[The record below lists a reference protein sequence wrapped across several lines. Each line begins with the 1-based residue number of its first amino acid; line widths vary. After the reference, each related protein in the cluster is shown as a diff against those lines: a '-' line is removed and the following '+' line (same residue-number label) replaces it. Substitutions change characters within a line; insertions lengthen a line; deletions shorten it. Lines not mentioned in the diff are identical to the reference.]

1 MRVYITT
8 LLLLLVILG
17 ACKPSESTYA
27 PEEHLSEREQKEI
40 LYTTIRY
47 LGHLPKKG
55 SHENKFEER
64 FDEYYSKLAL
74 DYTLE
79 AYHQAD
85 GYEYFL
91 VSRIAPSFK
100 VKKVAT
106 GVKMK
111 RDSNGEVVFYQEVF
125 RTWKF
130 EVPEMLEK
138 GLMLFDKMVK
148 GEDLSPYYIANSGEE
163 EYIEFPDGKIQYDTI
178 QRRWIVKSAQ
188 DAISLN

>member
-1 MRVYITT
+1 MRVLIT
-8 LLLLLVILG
+8 LLTLMILG
-17 ACKPSESTYA
+17 ACTTSNKNYA
-27 PEEHLSEREQKEI
+27 PEAQLSDGEQKEI

-55 SHENKFEER
+55 THENKFEAT

-79 AYHQAD
+79 AYHQKD
-85 GYEYFL
+85 GFEYFL

-100 VKKVAT
+100 EKKVAT
-106 GVKMK
+106 GVRMK
-111 RDSNGEVVFYQEVF
+111 RDDNGTVISYEEVF

-148 GEDLSPYYIANSGEE
+148 KEDLSPYYNANSGEE
-163 EYIEFPDGKIQYDTI
+163 EYIEFPDGKVQFDTI
-178 QRRWIVKSAQ
+178 ERRWVVKENPEVLTQ
-188 DAISLN
+188 K

>member
-1 MRVYITT
+1 MRVLIA
-8 LLLLLVILG
+8 LFMLILLG
-17 ACKPSESTYA
+17 ACTSSNKSYS
-27 PEEHLSEREQKEI
+27 PEAQLSEREQKEI
-40 LYTTIRY
+40 LYTTVRY

-55 SHENKFEER
+55 THENKFNAD

-74 DYTLE
+74 DFTLE
-79 AYHQAD
+79 AYHKKN

-111 RDSNGEVVFYQEVF
+111 RDANGEVTYYEEVF

-138 GLMLFDKMVK
+138 GLMLFDKMVQ
-148 GEDLSPYYIANSGEE
+148 EQDLSPYYNANSGEE
-163 EYIEFPDGKIQYDTI
+163 EFIEFPDGKIQYDTV
-178 QRRWIVKSAQ
+178 QRRWIVKEPSEVLTQ
-188 DAISLN
+188 K